1 MAVES
6 IILTIALTS
15 IKSMTIDQRDGI
27 YRVLI
32 IYRNVSL
39 VSLAHFMTFNMF

>member
-39 VSLAHFMTFNMF
+39 AHFMTFNMF